1 MAALRKCDS
10 SVFSPLM
17 AVRGGLSGSFR
28 CAGRPYPFLFLFLAR
43 DAREGANGVAVV
55 REDDGDVSQ
64 VTSGDDE
71 GEGLSIRSMAEIW
84 VWSLNLGF
92 PIRYLILGCSL
103 VARVVARKALMV
115 VAMGVKVV
123 GVDNSVLADLE

>member
-43 DAREGANGVAVV
+43 DARE
-55 REDDGDVSQ
+55 
-64 VTSGDDE
+64 
-71 GEGLSIRSMAEIW
+71 
-84 VWSLNLGF
+84 
-92 PIRYLILGCSL
+92 